1 MTTGHVFIATS
12 LDGFIA
18 RTDHQI
24 DWLTENSAG
33 TEEHGYTQFIDSVD
47 GIVMGR
53 NTYQTVLAL
62 TSGDWPYTKPVIVLT
77 KTLTQSDIP
86 PHLATKVT
94 TTNQTPTDLFQT
106 LHQKGW
112 TRAYIDGGKT
122 IQSFLNEGLIQE
134 ITISTIPILI
144 GNGIPLF
151 GKTDEDIDLELLS
164 AKPFASGMVQSHYSL
179 KTPPT
184 HRPEDQVP
192 SE

>member
-1 MTTGHVFIATS
+1 M
-12 LDGFIA
+12 
-18 RTDHQI
+18 
-24 DWLTENSAG
+24 LTENSAG

-86 PHLATKVT
+86 SHLATKVT

-164 AKPFASGMVQSHYSL
+164 AKPFASGMVQSHYRL
-179 KTPPT
+179 L
-184 HRPEDQVP
+184 RDG
-192 SE
+192 

>member
-1 MTTGHVFIATS
+1 
-12 LDGFIA
+12 
-18 RTDHQI
+18 
-24 DWLTENSAG
+24 
-33 TEEHGYTQFIDSVD
+33 
-47 GIVMGR
+47 MGR

-94 TTNQTPTDLFQT
+94 TTNQIPTDLFQT

-112 TRAYIDGGKT
+112 IRAYIDGGKT

-151 GKTDEDIDLELLS
+151 GKIDEDIDLELVS
-164 AKPFASGMVQSHYSL
+164 AKPFASGMAQSHYRL
-179 KTPPT
+179 KTPPI
-184 HRPEDQVP
+184 HRPADQVP